1 MAKKKNTEKEIIND
15 LKEKLVQTPDTIE
28 VVEKETVD
36 TKQSENND
44 VVNNILEDV
53 KELKENKIEKILS
66 DIKDN
71 NINEDNVDEIEKQ
84 ITDAIKEGENLKNKI
99 EEVVKAETK
108 IRSSFTNYWN
118 GTYFS

>member
-36 TKQSENND
+36 TKQGENND

-53 KELKENKIEKILS
+53 KDLKENKIEKILS

-108 IRSSFTNYWN
+108 MRSSFTNYWN